1 MPDLQPLLQSLLESG
16 RYSDLTI
23 SCEGRK
29 FAVHRAIVCCQSS
42 FFGAA
47 VKGGFKAASSQIDLP
62 DDELATI
69 QRVVTFLYIRDYDD
83 TGVPDIED
91 KKSVSGEDKGSHAVL
106 LDNLGV
112 FIAAD
117 KFDIAPLKQLA
128 RTRLINW
135 IDENA
140 QRLPFVVP
148 EIWVTLPPLE
158 TELRD
163 AIIKAISYHAQE
175 FLNNDE
181 SIAILTDLPAIAIAV
196 LKKKLMRIF
205 FSNFNCRGCE
215 CEGGVDNDTVM
226 YSVKFV
232 CFHTEFDDIIL
243 RLIP

>member
-1 MPDLQPLLQSLLESG
+1 MGFPDLQPLLQSLLESG

-42 FFGAA
+42 FFDAA
-47 VKGGFKAASSQIDLP
+47 VKGGFKEAASSQIDLP

-83 TGVPDIED
+83 TGIPDIED
-91 KKSVSGEDKGSHAVL
+91 KKSVSVEDEDSHAVL
-106 LDNLGV
+106 WNNLGV
-112 FIAAD
+112 FMAAD

-128 RTRLINW
+128 RNRLINW

-148 EIWVTLPPLE
+148 EIWVTLPPIE

-163 AIIKAISYHAQE
+163 AIIKAISCHAQE

-196 LKKKLMRIF
+196 LKKKLMRMF

-215 CEGGVDNDTVM
+215 CKGGGVDTDTA
-226 YSVKFV
+226 
-232 CFHTEFDDIIL
+232 I
-243 RLIP
+243 